1 MLTSFLAGAIAI
13 AHWAVGLFFFRFW
26 HRTRDR
32 LFLAF
37 AVSFWLLSAEHCLR
51 LTLPAAQDNSTF
63 IYGFRL
69 VAFILIIGAVI
80 DKNRS

>member
-1 MLTSFLAGAIAI
+1 MLTSFLAGAIAM
-13 AHWAVGLFFFRFW
+13 AHWAIGLFFICFW
-26 HRTRDR
+26 QRTRDR

-37 AVSFWLLSAEHCLR
+37 AIAFWLLSAEHCFR
-51 LTLPAAQDNSTF
+51 LVLPLAQDDSPF

-69 VAFILIIGAVI
+69 VAFMVIIAAVV